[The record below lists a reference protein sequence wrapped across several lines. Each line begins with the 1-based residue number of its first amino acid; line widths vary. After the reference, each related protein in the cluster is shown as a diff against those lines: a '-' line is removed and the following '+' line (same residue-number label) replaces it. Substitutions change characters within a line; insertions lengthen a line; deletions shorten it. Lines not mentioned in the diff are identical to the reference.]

1 LRSADYSQAT
11 RFEKLIDKES
21 HQTRQRLMWSSL
33 GWSRILGTLNGAH
46 AAIPASKTDKCFSL
60 AVKGASVSL
69 NVELSFGFLHRS
81 PIFYLG
87 RINSLN

>member
-1 LRSADYSQAT
+1 
-11 RFEKLIDKES
+11 
-21 HQTRQRLMWSSL
+21 
-33 GWSRILGTLNGAH
+33 LGTLNGAH